1 MVHIHIN
8 MLEILKQARIN
19 AMRNKHKLR
28 KETIST
34 LIDNVNKAT
43 ITPKGRIEVTD
54 ELVDAVILKEKKT
67 VQEMI
72 DTCPAD
78 RVETL
83 QEYKLRLAII
93 NEFAPQLITDA
104 QEIEN
109 FIRSL
114 GIELTKANRGNI
126 MKELKGKV
134 DMKTANQVLG
144 GMLQ

>member
-1 MVHIHIN
+1 MN
-8 MLEILKQARIN
+8 LEILNKARIE
-19 AMRNKHKLR
+19 AMKNKNKLR

-43 ITPKGRIEVTD
+43 IGPKGRLEVTD
-54 ELVDAVILKEKKT
+54 ELIDTVILKEKKT

-72 DTCPAD
+72 DTCPAS
-78 RVETL
+78 RAETL
-83 QEYKLRLAII
+83 QEYKERLAII

-114 GIELTKANRGNI
+114 EIELTKANRGNI

-134 DMKTANQVLG
+134 DMKIANQVLG

>member
-1 MVHIHIN
+1 MKLQTLVEH
-8 MLEILKQARIN
+8 KVV
-19 AMRNKHKLR
+19 AMKNKDKLR

-34 LIDNVNKAT
+34 LIDAVNKAS
-43 ITPKGRIEVTD
+43 IGPKGRIEITD
-54 ELVDAVILKEKKT
+54 ESVDTAIIKEKKI

-93 NEFAPQLITDA
+93 NEFAPQLITDT

-114 GIELTKANRGNI
+114 GIELTKANRGNV

-134 DMKTANQVLG
+134 DMKTANRVLG

>member
-1 MVHIHIN
+1 MK
-8 MLEILKQARIN
+8 LYELTEARVV
-19 AMRNKHKLR
+19 AMKDKNKLR

-34 LIDNVNKAT
+34 LIDATNKAT
-43 ITPKGRIEVTD
+43 ITKDGRIEVTD
-54 ELVDAVILKEKKT
+54 ELVNAVILKEKKT

-72 DTCPAD
+72 DTCPAS
-78 RVETL
+78 RAETL
-83 QEYKLRLAII
+83 QEYKERLAII
-93 NEFAPQLITDA
+93 NEFAPQLITDT

-114 GIELTKANRGNI
+114 EIELTKANRGSI

-134 DMKTANQVLG
+134 DMAAANKVLG

>member
-1 MVHIHIN
+1 MN
-8 MLEILKQARIN
+8 LETLNKARID
-19 AMRNKHKLR
+19 AMKNKNKLR

-43 ITPKGRIEVTD
+43 IGPKGRIEVTN
-54 ELVDAVILKEKKT
+54 ELVDTVILKEKKT

-83 QEYKLRLAII
+83 QEYKERLAII

-109 FIRSL
+109 FIYSL

>member
-1 MVHIHIN
+1 MK
-8 MLEILKQARIN
+8 LEVLKQARIN

-104 QEIEN
+104 QEIKN
-109 FIRSL
+109 FICSL
-114 GIELTKANRGNI
+114 GVELTKANRGNI

-144 GMLQ
+144 GMLT

>member
-1 MVHIHIN
+1 MN
-8 MLEILKQARIN
+8 LETLNKARID
-19 AMRNKHKLR
+19 AMKNKDKLR

-34 LIDNVNKAT
+34 LIDGVNKAT
-43 ITPKGRIEVTD
+43 IGPKGRIEVTD
-54 ELVDAVILKEKKT
+54 ELVDTVILKEKKT

-78 RVETL
+78 RVEIL
-83 QEYKLRLAII
+83 QEYKERLAII
-93 NEFAPQLITDA
+93 NEFAPQLITDV

-109 FIRSL
+109 FIHSL

-144 GMLQ
+144 GMLK

>member
-1 MVHIHIN
+1 MN
-8 MLEILKQARIN
+8 LEILNKARID
-19 AMRNKHKLR
+19 AMKNKNKLR

-43 ITPKGRIEVTD
+43 IGPKGRIEVTD
-54 ELVDAVILKEKKT
+54 ELVDTVILKEKKT

-72 DTCPAD
+72 DTCPAS
-78 RVETL
+78 RAETL
-83 QEYKLRLAII
+83 QEYKERLAII

-114 GIELTKANRGNI
+114 EIELTKANRGNI

>member
-1 MVHIHIN
+1 MN
-8 MLEILKQARIN
+8 LEILNKARIE
-19 AMRNKHKLR
+19 AMKNKNKLR

-43 ITPKGRIEVTD
+43 IGPKGRLEVTD
-54 ELVDAVILKEKKT
+54 ELIDTVILKEKKI

-72 DTCPAD
+72 DTCPAS
-78 RVETL
+78 RAETL
-83 QEYKLRLAII
+83 QEYKERLAII
-93 NEFAPQLITDA
+93 NEFAPQLITDT

-114 GIELTKANRGNI
+114 EIELTKANRGNI
-126 MKELKGKV
+126 MKELKSKV

-144 GMLQ
+144 GMLHD

>member
-1 MVHIHIN
+1 MT
-8 MLEILKQARIN
+8 LKILQAEMIA
-19 AMRNKHKLR
+19 AMKNKNKIR
-28 KETIST
+28 KDTISSM
-34 LIDNVNKAT
+34 IDAVKKAT
-43 ITPKGRIEVTD
+43 ITKEGRIEITE
-54 ELVDAVILKEKKT
+54 ELVNKVILKEKKT
-67 VQEMI
+67 MQEMI
-72 DTCPAD
+72 DTCPAS

-83 QEYKLRLAII
+83 QEYKEKLTII

-109 FIRSL
+109 FIHSL

>member
-1 MVHIHIN
+1 MN
-8 MLEILKQARIN
+8 LEILNKARID
-19 AMRNKHKLR
+19 AMKNKNKLR

-43 ITPKGRIEVTD
+43 IGPKGRIEVTD
-54 ELVDAVILKEKKT
+54 ELVDTVILKEKKT

-72 DTCPAD
+72 DTCPAS
-78 RVETL
+78 RAETL
-83 QEYKLRLAII
+83 QEYKERLAII

-109 FIRSL
+109 FIHSL

-126 MKELKGKV
+126 MKELKGVGDPAVIRKLLEE
-134 DMKTANQVLG
+134 KLNSL
-144 GMLQ
+144 

>member
-1 MVHIHIN
+1 MN
-8 MLEILKQARIN
+8 LEILNKARID
-19 AMRNKHKLR
+19 AMKNKDKLR

-34 LIDNVNKAT
+34 LIDGVNKAT
-43 ITPKGRIEVTD
+43 ITQTGRIEITD
-54 ELVDAVILKEKKT
+54 ELVDTVILKEKKT

-72 DTCPAD
+72 DTCPAS
-78 RVETL
+78 RAETL
-83 QEYKLRLAII
+83 QEYKERLAII

-109 FIRSL
+109 FIHSL

-134 DMKTANQVLG
+134 DMKAANQVLG

>member
-1 MVHIHIN
+1 MN
-8 MLEILKQARIN
+8 LETLNKARIN
-19 AMRNKHKLR
+19 AMKNQHKLR

-34 LIDNVNKAT
+34 LIDAVNKAS
-43 ITPKGRIEVTD
+43 IGPKGRIEVTD
-54 ELVDAVILKEKKT
+54 ELIDTVILKEKKT

-78 RVETL
+78 RTELL
-83 QEYKLRLAII
+83 QEYKERLAII

-114 GIELTKANRGNI
+114 EIELTKANRGSI

-134 DMKTANQVLG
+134 DMKIANQVLG
-144 GMLQ
+144 GIL

>member
-1 MVHIHIN
+1 MK
-8 MLEILKQARIN
+8 LYELTEARVV
-19 AMRNKHKLR
+19 AMKNKNKLR

-43 ITPKGRIEVTD
+43 ITKDGRVEVTD
-54 ELVDAVILKEKKT
+54 ELVDTVILKEKKT

-72 DTCPAD
+72 DTCPAS
-78 RVETL
+78 RAELL
-83 QEYKLRLAII
+83 QEYKERLAII

-114 GIELTKANRGNI
+114 GIELTKANRGSI

-134 DMKTANQVLG
+134 DMAAANKVLG
-144 GMLQ
+144 GMLA

>member
-1 MVHIHIN
+1 MKLQTLVEH
-8 MLEILKQARIN
+8 KVV
-19 AMRNKHKLR
+19 AMKNKDKLR

-43 ITPKGRIEVTD
+43 ITQTGRIEITD
-54 ELVDAVILKEKKT
+54 ELVNAVILKEKKT

-72 DTCPAD
+72 DTCPAS
-78 RVETL
+78 RAELL
-83 QEYKLRLAII
+83 QEYKERLAII

-109 FIRSL
+109 FIRFL
-114 GIELTKANRGNI
+114 GIELTKANRGSI

-134 DMKTANQVLG
+134 DMAAANKVLG

>member
-1 MVHIHIN
+1 MK
-8 MLEILKQARIN
+8 LYELTEARVV
-19 AMRNKHKLR
+19 AMKNKNKLR

-43 ITPKGRIEVTD
+43 ITKDGRIEVTD
-54 ELVDAVILKEKKT
+54 ELVNTVILKEKKT

-72 DTCPAD
+72 DTCPAS
-78 RVETL
+78 RAELL
-83 QEYKLRLAII
+83 QEYRERLAII
-93 NEFAPQLITDA
+93 NEFAPQLITDT

-114 GIELTKANRGNI
+114 EIELTKANRGSI

-134 DMKTANQVLG
+134 DMAAANKVLG

>member
-1 MVHIHIN
+1 MT
-8 MLEILKQARIN
+8 LETLQKEMITAMKNKDKARKN
-19 AMRNKHKLR
+19 
-28 KETIST
+28 TISS
-34 LIDNVNKAT
+34 LIDAIKKAT
-43 ITPKGRIEVTD
+43 ITKDGRVDITT
-54 ELVDAVILKEKKT
+54 ELIDTVILKEKKT

-72 DTCPAD
+72 DTCPVS

-83 QEYKLRLAII
+83 QEYKERLTII
-93 NEFAPQLITDA
+93 NEFAPQLITDT

-109 FIRSL
+109 FICSL
-114 GIELTKANRGNI
+114 GIELTKANRGSI

>member
-1 MVHIHIN
+1 MK
-8 MLEILKQARIN
+8 LYELTEARVV
-19 AMRNKHKLR
+19 AMKNKNKLR

-34 LIDNVNKAT
+34 LIDGVNKAT
-43 ITPKGRIEVTD
+43 IGPKGRIEVTD

-72 DTCPAD
+72 DTCPAS
-78 RVETL
+78 RTELL
-83 QEYKLRLAII
+83 QEYKLKLAII

-114 GIELTKANRGNI
+114 GIELTKANRGSI

-134 DMKTANQVLG
+134 DMAAANKVLG
-144 GMLQ
+144 GMLA